1 MCGSKID
8 YYLSEE
14 EEWYSAAAGYG
25 RDDERRSDC
34 VKKAIE
40 NRLKAQKLIE
50 SDYQKIFNHI
60 CQLEEMDSQLDDI
73 NERLDYIGYVLDSET
88 EKTVRNDIQNKK
100 SRIKSLLKEA
110 YWLLDECEK
119 KALA

>member
-14 EEWYSAAAGYG
+14 EEWYSAAAGYSS
-25 RDDERRSDC
+25 DDDRRSDC

-50 SDYQKIFNHI
+50 SDYQKIFNRI

-73 NERLDYIGYVLDSET
+73 NEQLDYIGYVLDSET

-100 SRIKSLLKEA
+100 SRIKSLLKEE